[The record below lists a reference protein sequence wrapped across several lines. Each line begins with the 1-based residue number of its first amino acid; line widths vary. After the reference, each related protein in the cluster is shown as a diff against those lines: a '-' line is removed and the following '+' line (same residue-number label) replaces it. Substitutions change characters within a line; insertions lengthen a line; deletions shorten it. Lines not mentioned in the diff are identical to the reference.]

1 MFRVAALTILT
12 GAVIV
17 VAFRWGSFVAGGSDS
32 ACYATQAVR
41 WAALLEHPRSASMQP
56 TDPLALAAAWP
67 ASAQTFAP
75 TGHVPSQIVP
85 GAFVPICPAGLSM
98 LMAPLYLA
106 GGTSLMFAVVPLLG

>member
-1 MFRVAALTILT
+1 MFRTAALIVFT
-12 GAVIV
+12 GAVIFTTV
-17 VAFRWGSFVAGGSDS
+17 RWGSFVAGGSDS

-41 WAALLEHPRSASMQP
+41 WAELLEHPRSASMQP
-56 TDPLALAAAWP
+56 TDPLALAAPWP

-98 LMAPLYLA
+98 VMAPLY
-106 GGTSLMFAVVPLLG
+106 